1 MEFFILTLMRIIKN
15 EENLKVIRTEIP
27 DVCLIEPKVFG
38 DSRGYFLETFR
49 QDVIE
54 EHIGDLRFVQDNE
67 SFSQFGVLRGLHF
80 QKPPFTQA
88 KLVRVLEGEV
98 LDVAVD
104 IRMGS
109 PTYGKH
115 VAVRLSAEN
124 KRQLFVP
131 RGFAHGFVVLS
142 ETALFSYKCDNYY
155 APDHD
160 AGLLWNDP
168 DIGIEWEVDPSEV
181 SLSQKDALQPT
192 LKDLESYNPF
202 KYKSTQKP

>member
-1 MEFFILTLMRIIKN
+1 MKITQ
-15 EENLKVIRTEIP
+15 TAIP
-27 DVCLIEPKVFG
+27 DVYILEPNVYG
-38 DSRGYFLETFR
+38 DDRGYFLESFR
-49 QDVIE
+49 QDIIQKN
-54 EHIGDLRFVQDNE
+54 IGELQFVQDNE

-88 KLVRVLEGEV
+88 KLVRVLQGEV

-124 KRQLFVP
+124 KHQLFVP

-142 ETALFSYKCDNYY
+142 ETAMFSYKCDNYY

-192 LKDLESYNPF
+192 LKDLESDNPF
-202 KYKSTQKP
+202 KYNPSTKKP